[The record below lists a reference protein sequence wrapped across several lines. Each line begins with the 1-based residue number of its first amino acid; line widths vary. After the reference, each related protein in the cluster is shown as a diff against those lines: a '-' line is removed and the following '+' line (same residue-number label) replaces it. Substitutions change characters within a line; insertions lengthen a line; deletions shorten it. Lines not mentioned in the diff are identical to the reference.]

1 MPEILV
7 FLLAI
12 AIDLLWGEPPHALHP
27 VVWMGRF
34 ASLLERAAPRRSPR
48 LQFFY
53 GAGVVL
59 LLLGLFSV
67 AAYLLLFY
75 LRGANQIAYIIV
87 GALLLKATF
96 SLRGLRRAA
105 LRVKGLLMDGKLDA
119 ARTEVRS
126 LVGRDTGELER
137 PQVVSAVVESVAEN
151 TCDSFVA
158 PIFFFLIF
166 GVPGA
171 LAYRVSNTLDAMVGY
186 HGRYE
191 YLGKFVARLDD
202 FLNWVPA
209 RLSGLLLVLAA
220 SAGRGD
226 GRGAW
231 RIMLGHHAR
240 TESPNAGWTMSAAAG
255 ALGAELEKVGHY
267 RLGDG
272 EKQLLPETIDS
283 ALRLMLIAASIWVF
297 VSLAVMGVRFVLAT

>member
-1 MPEILV
+1 
-7 FLLAI
+7 
-12 AIDLLWGEPPHALHP
+12 
-27 VVWMGRF
+27 
-34 ASLLERAAPRRSPR
+34 
-48 LQFFY
+48 FY
-53 GAGVVL
+53 GAGMVL

-75 LRGANQIAYIIV
+75 LRGANQIAYIII

-96 SLRGLRRAA
+96 SLRGLRRGA
-105 LRVKGLLMDGKLDA
+105 LRVKGLLVDGELGA
-119 ARTEVRS
+119 ARIEVRS
-126 LVGRDTGELER
+126 LVGRDTSGLEK

-158 PIFFFLIF
+158 PIFFFLLF

-171 LAYRVSNTLDAMVGY
+171 LAYRVSNTLDAMMGY

-191 YLGKFVARLDD
+191 HLGKFAARLDD

-220 SAGRGD
+220 FMGRGD
-226 GRGAW
+226 GRAAW
-231 RIMLGHHAR
+231 RIMLGHHGR

-255 ALGAELEKVGHY
+255 ALGVELEKVGHY
-267 RLGDG
+267 RLGEG
-272 EKQLLPETIDS
+272 GRPLLPETIDS
-283 ALRLMLIAASIWVF
+283 ALRLTLTAASIWVF
-297 VSLAVMGVRFVLAT
+297 VSLAVMGAVMGVRFALAS